1 MHVFS
6 YPVQL
11 FTHLR
16 AELANLLSMRLV
28 LVGLIGIA
36 AFLFVRGLFATVTW
50 MTDPTRRRLGVID
63 PSTGTDAQ
71 SLVGWTSRV
80 RTALQP
86 MARYVMPTSDKELGS
101 MQQRFVRAGY
111 TSADAM
117 PLFYALKIAL
127 AVAFFI
133 AYVAAAHWLPRPGA
147 SRNMFFAA
155 GAAFLGLMLPNF
167 FLNRKVE
174 RRQRKLRNA
183 FPDALDLLIVC
194 VESGLGLTA
203 ALQRVAVE
211 LKVSGPELAAE
222 LERINAEM
230 QAGMDRE
237 IALRS
242 LATRTGLTDVRA
254 LVGLLVQTLR
264 FGTSVAD
271 TLRVYA
277 EEFRDKRLQAAEEKA
292 ATIGTKMIFPM
303 VVCFFPSFF
312 LVAIGPGIIRVLRVF
327 GGHG

>member
-1 MHVFS
+1 MHLLN
-6 YPVQL
+6 Y
-11 FTHLR
+11 LR
-16 AELANLLSMRLV
+16 TELEDLLSMRLF
-28 LVGLIGIA
+28 LVCLIGVA

-50 MTDPTRRRLGVID
+50 ITDPTRRRLGVID
-63 PSTGTDAQ
+63 PRAETDA
-71 SLVGWTSRV
+71 VTVAKWTTRIRSVIR
-80 RTALQP
+80 P
-86 MARYVMPTSDKELGS
+86 MARYVMPTSDKEVGG
-101 MQQRFVRAGY
+101 MQQRFVRAGW

-117 PLFYALKIAL
+117 PVFYALKIAL
-127 AVAFFI
+127 AAVFFI
-133 AYVAAAHWLPRPGA
+133 AYTTAAHWLPNMGA
-147 SRNMFFAA
+147 TRNMFFSA

-183 FPDALDLLIVC
+183 FPDALDLLVVC
-194 VESGLGLTA
+194 VESGLGLAA
-203 ALQRVAVE
+203 ALQRVALE
-211 LKVSGPELAAE
+211 LKISGPDLARE
-222 LERINAEM
+222 LERVNAEM

-237 IALRS
+237 VALKS

-271 TLRVYA
+271 TLRMYA

-292 ATIGTKMIFPM
+292 ATLGTKMIFPM
-303 VVCFFPSFF
+303 VLCFFPSFF
-312 LVAIGPGIIRVLRVF
+312 LVAIGPGIIKVLRVF